1 MDTCVSKLFACQFV
15 LHLRR
20 SVECLGFF
28 KMGIS
33 FLPTRKLQ
41 GYSTLAGFSK
51 ISTDNIPRPV
61 LKALSKRLFLFEK
74 RRKCKPSD
82 GSTNWVLQAGAF
94 PILGVK
100 GVARVINYDTTVI
113 PGACFVGDICAFFL
127 FYWKRTILSYF
138 LACVKHRQSIEC
150 SFFLFA
156 S

>member
-20 SVECLGFF
+20 SVKCLGFF
-28 KMGIS
+28 KMGIT

-61 LKALSKRLFLFEK
+61 PKALSRRLFLFEK
-74 RRKCKPSD
+74 RRKCKPGD

-113 PGACFVGDICAFFL
+113 PDACFVGDICVFF
-127 FYWKRTILSYF
+127 ILLEENHIAIF
-138 LACVKHRQSIEC
+138 FCVC
-150 SFFLFA
+150 
-156 S
+156 